1 MTAKT
6 AKRGELPE
14 GYRPTDDEPFMNE
27 HMKEYFRRILKK
39 WKADILE
46 ETKGTV
52 ENLKKESQAHPDA
65 IDRASANA
73 DRQLELRSRDRQRKL
88 IAKIDKTLAR
98 IEHGTYGYCDV
109 TGDPIR
115 VRRLEARP
123 VATLSV
129 AAQEMHERGERT
141 RAG

>member
-1 MTAKT
+1 MTTDTQK
-6 AKRGELPE
+6 GVELPE
-14 GYRPTDDEPFMNE
+14 GYKPTDDEPFMNE
-27 HMKEYFRRILKK
+27 HMKEYFRRILKA
-39 WKADILE
+39 WKAEILE
-46 ETKGTV
+46 QTLGTV
-52 ENLKKESQAHPDA
+52 DNLKKESQAHPDA
-65 IDRASANA
+65 IDRAAATA
-73 DRQLELRSRDRQRKL
+73 DRHLELRTRDRHRKL
-88 IAKIDKTLAR
+88 ISKIEKTLAR

-123 VATLSV
+123 IATLSV

>member
-1 MTAKT
+1 MTTKT
-6 AKRGELPE
+6 SERGEMPE

-27 HMKEYFRRILKK
+27 HMKEYFRRILKN
-39 WKADILE
+39 WRAEIVE

-52 ENLKKESQAHPDA
+52 DNLKAESRAHPDA
-65 IDRASANA
+65 IDRAAANA